1 MPDVVDAS
9 YLSMHLRDLFGSR
22 AMPTYQYRCEA
33 CGEMFER
40 AQHLAEH
47 ETAHPQCPKCGSE
60 KVQHLPTQF
69 MAKTSKKS

>member
-1 MPDVVDAS
+1 
-9 YLSMHLRDLFGSR
+9 
-22 AMPTYQYRCEA
+22 MPTYQYRCEA

-69 MAKTSKKS
+69 MPKTSKKS

>member
-9 YLSMHLRDLFGSR
+9 YLSIH
-22 AMPTYQYRCEA
+22 QYRCEA